1 MKYTFLLFL
10 VVATTQIFAQDS
22 SSATIKSDSKTGGEL
37 TFHGDSAVN
46 GAIRSHVAINKK
58 KCPQL
63 IKGYR
68 VHISSANGA
77 DARAKTSADKVKFL
91 ALFPDVAAHDLWE
104 APSYKVRVGDCRTKF
119 EAEQLKKL
127 IQASF
132 PFCFVVPDY
141 IDTDYITN
149 CK

>member
-1 MKYTFLLFL
+1 MRLSIFVFFIALSSS
-10 VVATTQIFAQDS
+10 IFAQ
-22 SSATIKSDSKTGGEL
+22 KGNV
-37 TFHGDSAVN
+37 TFHGDSLIN
-46 GAIRSHVAINKK
+46 SAIHSHIAINKK

-68 VHISSANGA
+68 VQISSANGA
-77 DARAKTSADKVKFL
+77 DARTKTSADRMKFL
-91 ALFPDVAAHDLWE
+91 ALFPDVNTHELWE

-119 EAEQLKKL
+119 EAEQLKKQV
-127 IQASF
+127 QANF

-141 IDTDYITN
+141 IDTYYIQS

>member
-1 MKYTFLLFL
+1 MKIITFIFITLLSINAFS
-10 VVATTQIFAQDS
+10 QDT
-22 SSATIKSDSKTGGEL
+22 SASVIKTKQNLDGEII
-37 TFHGDSAVN
+37 FHGDSAIN
-46 GAIRSHVAINKK
+46 GAIRSHIAINKK

-68 VHISSANGA
+68 VQISSSNGA
-77 DARAKTSADKVKFL
+77 DARAKTSADKIKFL
-91 ALFPDVAAHDLWE
+91 SLFPDVNAHDLWE

-127 IQASF
+127 IQVNF

-141 IDTDYITN
+141 IDTYYIPN

>member
-1 MKYTFLLFL
+1 MKHTFLVFL
-10 VVATTQIFAQDS
+10 IFSSALLFAQDS
-22 SSATIKSDSKTGGEL
+22 SSAHLKTGAGEL

-46 GAIRSHVAINKK
+46 GAIRTHVAINKK

-63 IKGYR
+63 VKGYR
-68 VHISSANGA
+68 VQISSANGA

-127 IQASF
+127 IQTSF